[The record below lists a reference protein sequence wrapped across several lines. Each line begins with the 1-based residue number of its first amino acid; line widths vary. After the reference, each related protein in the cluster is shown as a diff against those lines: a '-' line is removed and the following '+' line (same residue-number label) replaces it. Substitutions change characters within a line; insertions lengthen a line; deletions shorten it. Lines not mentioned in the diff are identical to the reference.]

1 MDLKNVGNIDKRSKK
16 VGFSTDVYDVLD
28 SLFHEPS
35 EELVIRLRNKYHGY
49 GAIQFLEDMNYT
61 NLSEEEDVR
70 NEPLLVVSMV
80 DSNFRFTDDHMEE
93 FITMEL
99 PYDWDEL
106 EKTVRDYVSENP
118 VAKKV
123 EKNDFNELSETS
135 PMVDNNTTSSGVDGE
150 WVKALQEKFG
160 MSEEE
165 ATKVILNQ
173 QKQKTFKDNVT
184 LYTSKGNPDM
194 KLKSGMYNHIVHLVR
209 SNGWEDEFVKMY
221 GSKVQPF
228 VNKSKDP
235 DVEKSLL
242 IGLGF
247 EYMLDKIKFDESEYW
262 NNKIIEV
269 DYLREEDN
277 N

>member
-1 MDLKNVGNIDKRSKK
+1 MDLKNSGNIDKRSKK
-16 VGFSTDVYDVLD
+16 LGFSTDVYDVLD

-61 NLSEEEDVR
+61 NLSEKEDVR
-70 NEPLLVVSMV
+70 NEPLMVVSMI

-99 PYDWDEL
+99 PYDWDDL

-118 VAKKV
+118 VIKKLKK
-123 EKNDFNELSETS
+123 ESDFNELN
-135 PMVDNNTTSSGVDGE
+135 VDTPTVEDDNSSSTNVDKE
-150 WVKALQEKFG
+150 WVKSLQEKFG
-160 MSEEE
+160 MTEET
-165 ATKVILNQ
+165 ATEIILNQ
-173 QKQKTFKDNVT
+173 QKQKIFKDNVT

-209 SNGWEDEFVKMY
+209 SNGWEDEFFKIY
-221 GSKVQPF
+221 NSKVQPF

-235 DVEKSLL
+235 DIERNLL

-247 EYMLDKIKFDESEYW
+247 EYMLDNVKVDESEYW
-262 NNKIIEV
+262 NNKVIEV
-269 DYLREEDN
+269 GYLED
-277 N
+277 